1 MPMKT
6 VFKIKSNDIGLLA
19 IRIAIGV
26 LLPFHGIAKLIKGI
40 DWLNGLLA
48 GIGLPTFIKYGV
60 FIGEIIAPVLL
71 LIGFR
76 TRIAAMFV
84 CINMFMAVLLAH
96 RNEIFTIKPSGAYSI
111 ELDALYFLGA
121 LALVFMGG
129 GRYSVSNKNKWD

>member
-1 MPMKT
+1 MT
-6 VFKIKSNDIGLLA
+6 NIFKNKSNDVGLLL

-40 DWLNGLLA
+40 DWIDGLLA
-48 GIGLPTFIKYGV
+48 GISLPAFIKYGV
-60 FIGEIIAPVLL
+60 FIGEIIAPILL

-84 CINMFMAVLLAH
+84 CFNMFMAVLLAH
-96 RNEIFTIKPSGAYSI
+96 RSQIFMIKPSGAYSI
-111 ELDALYFLGA
+111 ELDLLYFLGA

-129 GRYSVSNKNKWD
+129 GKFSVSTKSKWD